1 MLDKVANAR
10 ERLGGMLDTED
21 PAATSWLMHFKG
33 LIHEC
38 TTLKGAMA
46 ASLRVEMISAITR
59 YQEAVKA
66 GHTKAPLD
74 LIHHTYKCLV
84 APAPPA
90 PVAPAP
96 APVAPAPV
104 APATPA
110 PATVWSLPPH
120 QQGALQQLLMPSPQ
134 QAPYVPSVSV
144 GIPPVPQ
151 VTQVRQALPIT
162 HVPLGSQA
170 LPLPQVPS
178 GSHSHLFRPPSSS
191 TPLDSTTSSQPNLTN
206 VSLSNLSLP
215 SVLGVIGG
223 LQASPATETQEDLN
237 TPDVTQN

>member
-38 TTLKGAMA
+38 TTVKGAMA
-46 ASLRVEMISAITR
+46 ASMRVEMISLITR

-84 APAPPA
+84 APAP
-90 PVAPAP
+90 P

-170 LPLPQVPS
+170 LPLTQVPS
-178 GSHSHLFRPPSSS
+178 GSHSHLLRPPSSS

-206 VSLSNLSLP
+206 VSLPNLSLP